1 MIGITHLRFYIE
13 HSLHDLTR
21 NGRRTLF
28 ALFCVAAG
36 VAAIVALRTL
46 ALSIGDTLT
55 ENIARTN
62 HGDILVSARN
72 TRDAIQVSAISGTGG
87 TRAFSPQS
95 LDAINT
101 WAKKNGVQVTS
112 AITDVNIQVAGLS
125 GSSVGRPQFISSLV
139 IDPKTYPF
147 YGPVVALDPP
157 GVPLSKLFTGGN
169 DVVISDNLAK
179 GQNIKVGDQV
189 RVSRTTEPF
198 TVRGI
203 VSGDEEGFR
212 SILVLFFGFAYFD
225 KASAKTLQIDTAPD
239 EIYLQA
245 PPGREIEA
253 LSENLQRAVPTIN
266 RTRTTD
272 QLRHSNQQIADVVD
286 RLIVSMGLTALL
298 IGATGIIHTMLVV
311 VRRRTV
317 EIAVLKTIGLKG
329 NQIALLFL
337 VESIIMGILGSLFGI
352 VLGLLFSVVVQA
364 FTQQIWPH
372 ALTWRI
378 YPQAL
383 WTGFSLGV
391 LVTAVFGFLP
401 TLTASRV
408 RPAVVLRPNEAQ
420 LPASGCLQTLFAL
433 LFVIVSVGLIVGGL
447 IGNFS
452 FGNIVIN
459 GSIAGIIAVALTFLA
474 LGVIISI
481 LWFLVLIIGR
491 LPAFGSV
498 DLKLALRG
506 IGDHRF
512 RTATTLLALIAGM
525 FALSTITLV
534 SSSVPKL
541 LNLGFQNVLG
551 GNVLV
556 FTPVPLL
563 RPLVNIQLNS
573 LQGVESFSQ
582 LAFFSGELTAVNGDR
597 DWVSKVDLNIPS
609 FSGTPIGD
617 SGRGVGRFDN
627 ASIARASVGTV
638 SGQDVT
644 AKGYSSGTILAGRGL
659 GPQDSGKSV
668 LVMRDSEIVRQLGI
682 APGDKVMYR
691 FSGREREY
699 EIVGILPQ
707 ASSLSAL
714 SGSLSGAATIPI
726 NAFPSGVSSTIEFT
740 VAKVNDTGLNAALV
754 AFSAIPG
761 VFAIDVG
768 FIDSLIKK
776 LINQFTAIPTVVA
789 VLALFAGAVIIA
801 NTVSLA
807 TLERRR
813 QIGVMKAVGLKG
825 RRALWV
831 MVLENGI
838 VGLIGGIIGVGIGSL
853 ATFLIS
859 ISSGLSIFESVD
871 WLSIALLMALSIAIT
886 LAATL
891 LSAWTAVSEKP
902 MNVLRYE

>member
-1 MIGITHLRFYIE
+1 MRPLSHLRFYFE
-13 HSLHDLTR
+13 HSLHDMTR

-55 ENIARTN
+55 DNIARTN
-62 HGDILVSARN
+62 HGDILINIRGVGSSATVN
-72 TRDAIQVSAISGTGG
+72 NSTGSSDR
-87 TRAFSPQS
+87 TFSPQF
-95 LDAINT
+95 LKDVEI
-101 WAKKNGVQVTS
+101 WAEKNNVQVTG
-112 AITDVNIQVAGLS
+112 ATTNVNISVAAGN
-125 GSSVGRPQFISSLV
+125 GTTVGRPQFISSLV
-139 IDPKTYPF
+139 IDPAVYPF
-147 YGPVVALDPP
+147 YGPVLAVDPP

-179 GQNIKVGDQV
+179 SQNIKVGDQV
-189 RVSRTTEPF
+189 HVGRTTELF

-203 VSGDEEGFR
+203 TAADEEGFR
-212 SILVLFFGFAYFD
+212 SILVLFFGYAYFD
-225 KASAKTLQIDTAPD
+225 KASAKTLQLSSVPD
-239 EIYLQA
+239 EIYLKA
-245 PPGREIEA
+245 PQGADVSA
-253 LSENLQRAVPTIN
+253 LNSNLRQNLLMIY
-266 RTRTTD
+266 RTTTID
-272 QLRHSNQQIADVVD
+272 ELKRNNQQIADIVD
-286 RLIVSMGLTALL
+286 RLIVAMGLTALL

-337 VESIIMGILGSLFGI
+337 VESIIMGVLGSL
-352 VLGLLFSVVVQA
+352 LGLLLGIIFSVAVQA

-391 LVTAVFGFLP
+391 IVTAVFGFLP

-408 RPAVVLRPNEAQ
+408 RPATVLRPNEIQ
-420 LPASGCLQTLFAL
+420 LPASGCLQTLLAL
-433 LFVIVSVGLIVGGL
+433 LIVVVGVGLIVGNL
-447 IGNFS
+447 IGS
-452 FGNIVIN
+452 FQLTRTITIN
-459 GSIAGIIAVALTFLA
+459 GPLLGIVGVALTL
-474 LGVIISI
+474 LVMGVIIAI
-481 LWFLVLIIGR
+481 LWFVVLIIGA

-512 RTATTLLALIAGM
+512 RTASTLLALIAGM

-541 LNLGFQNVLG
+541 LDLGFQNILG

-556 FTPVPLL
+556 FTPVSFL
-563 RPLVNIQLNS
+563 RPLINAQLNT
-573 LQGVESFSQ
+573 LPGVESFSQ

-597 DWVSKVDLNIPS
+597 QWTNKVNLNIPAV
-609 FSGTPIGD
+609 GAIPV
-617 SGRGVGRFDN
+617 GRGGTTQIDN
-627 ASIARASVGTV
+627 ASLARASLGTV

-644 AKGYSSGTILAGRGL
+644 TKGYVSGTVITGRGL
-659 GPQDSGKSV
+659 NAQDSGKPV
-668 LVMRDSEIVRQLGI
+668 VAVRDSDVVRQLGLK
-682 APGDKVMYR
+682 PGDKLTYR
-691 FSGREREY
+691 FSGSEKVY
-699 EIVGILPQ
+699 EVVGILQ
-707 ASSLSAL
+707 QQNSLAIST
-714 SGSLSGAATIPI
+714 GTLSGAAIIPI
-726 NAFPSGVSSTIEFT
+726 NSFPAGASSGFEFT
-740 VAKVNDTGLNAALV
+740 VAKVNDAGLNGALV
-754 AFSAIPG
+754 ALSAFPG
-761 VFAIDVG
+761 IFAIDVG

-776 LINQFTAIPTVVA
+776 LITQFTAIPTVVA

-825 RRALWV
+825 WRALWV

-838 VGLIGGIIGVGIGSL
+838 VGLVGGLIGVGIGVL
-853 ATFLIS
+853 ATFVIS
-859 ISSGLSIFESVD
+859 LSSGLSIFQSVD
-871 WLSIALLMALSIAIT
+871 WFSVVLLMALSIGIT
-886 LAATL
+886 LIATL

-902 MNVLRYE
+902 LNVLRYE